1 MGGWAAG
8 TTAGDVSVQVGAPAA
23 AGGGGGGR
31 RASPALILAVGQ
43 ALLALTIGIIAFVSL
58 LNIFNL
64 FNLISFFVI
73 VYLFLFCVLLLIS
86 SLVRLKFISMYFGF
100 LNFYA
105 GNGSLLAVVGTYIL
119 GFEGLLGKIIGGIA
133 IAWGVFEIIAHFAIS
148 RHGSHVLF
156 SRSG

>member
-1 MGGWAAG
+1 MWVCVLEGPRNFDGIVCECAAG
-8 TTAGDVSVQVGAPAA
+8 VLQTSQRHRHKDPATMVAVTSSALDVTVFSLACFLGNVG
-23 AGGGGGGR
+23 
-31 RASPALILAVGQ
+31 
-43 ALLALTIGIIAFVSL
+43 VSL
-58 LNIFNL
+58 TGFGMA
-64 FNLISFFVI
+64 I